1 MSTDMFLQLDGIKGE
16 STDEKHAEWIE
27 ISTWGTSFEQP
38 IAQAKAATGPSV
50 EKCKHEPIVVA
61 KIMDKAT
68 PALLKAVWGGKIIK
82 EGKIECFRADSDQAP
97 FLYLTI
103 TMQFII
109 VSNYSISGA
118 EGDMPGEE
126 LSLSCG
132 FVKYEYAELK
142 HQGPGEGGKVAAEVN
157 LILNKIA

>member
-1 MSTDMFLQLDGIKGE
+1 MPTDMFLQLDGIKGE
-16 STDEKHAEWIE
+16 STDEKHKEWIE
-27 ISTWGTSFEQP
+27 ISSWGASWEQP
-38 IAQAKAATGPSV
+38 LAQAKAATGPSV
-50 EKCKHEPIVVA
+50 EKCRHEPITVA

-68 PALLKAVWGGKIIK
+68 PAILKHIWGGKIIK
-82 EGKIECFRADSDQAP
+82 EGKIECFRADSDSAP

-109 VSNYSISGA
+109 IATYSISGA

-126 LSLSCG
+126 VGLSCG
-132 FVKYEYAELK
+132 YVKYEYAELK
-142 HQGPGEGGKVAAEVN
+142 HDGPGEGGKVAAEVN